1 MFGCLRRPE
10 MILSVLLLVPVAAHA
25 DFYDQPFALR
35 LFFTVDRQS
44 NYSSTLARQASM
56 AALDGGSA
64 NPGAA
69 AWREP
74 LEPTATVTTSIV
86 YAPSTG
92 GRDVFAAPITLRRQ
106 AQGQGTI
113 ALAYAYTDTRN
124 AGGDNGLTQS
134 LRSDEWIGGYGRR
147 ISEHAAAGFT
157 VRLTSGKIVSDSHAP
172 ALGDQPI
179 RASTRFLTPDFSVGY
194 AAEVGQSMTVGVAAG
209 YGRAR
214 ADTTITNLAAFNVP
228 LPPTGM
234 LVTVPPNTVLEQ
246 PDDVI
251 SMYSFRVG
259 AGVHLNE
266 ATAVYFDVTGLRL
279 STLHSGSQNLGR
291 FAAGA
296 EHAAGNGWIL
306 RAGVGVDTIG
316 KVNLSAGFGYR
327 PTRSFEAQV
336 ALQSNAA
343 PEVNPEI
350 GRTRLVAGSLA
361 WMF

>member
-1 MFGCLRRPE
+1 MFGCTRSLE
-10 MILSVLLLVPVAAHA
+10 LYVAVLLLIPVPAYA
-25 DFYDQPFALR
+25 DFFDQPFALR

-44 NYSSTLARQASM
+44 NYSSTLARQASL

-74 LEPTATVTTSIV
+74 LEPTTTMTTSFV

-92 GRDVFAAPITLRRQ
+92 GRSVFATPVTLRWQ

-113 ALAYAYTDTRN
+113 ALAYAYTDTRH
-124 AGGDNGLTQS
+124 AGGDDGLTQS

-147 ISEHAAAGFT
+147 VGEHGAAGVT
-157 VRLTSGKIVSDSHAP
+157 VRLTSGKIVSDAP
-172 ALGDQPI
+172 SAALGAQPI
-179 RASTRFLTPDFSVGY
+179 RASTRFLTPEASVGY
-194 AAEVGQSMTVGVAAG
+194 AAEISPTWTFGIVAG
-209 YGRAR
+209 YGRAQ
-214 ADTTITNLAAFNVP
+214 ADTTITNIEPLIVP

-234 LVTVPPNTVLEQ
+234 LATIPAGTVLEQ
-246 PDDVI
+246 PDDTI
-251 SMYSFRVG
+251 STYSLRAG
-259 AGVHLNE
+259 AGFHPNE
-266 ATAVYFDVTGLRL
+266 ASAFYFDAVGMRL
-279 STLHSGSQNLGR
+279 STRHSGSQSLGR
-291 FAAGA
+291 FALGV

-306 RAGVGVDTIG
+306 RGGVGLDTIG

-327 PTRSFEAQV
+327 PTRSFEAQL

-361 WMF
+361 WVF